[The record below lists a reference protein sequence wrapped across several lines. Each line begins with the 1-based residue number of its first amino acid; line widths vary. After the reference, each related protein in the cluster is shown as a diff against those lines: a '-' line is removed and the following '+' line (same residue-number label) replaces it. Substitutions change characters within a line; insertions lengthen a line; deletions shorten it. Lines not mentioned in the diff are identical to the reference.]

1 VDYKEIFSPVAKMTN
16 IEVLL
21 SVATNHDWSVYQMDV
36 RYAFLHGDLEEEMF
50 MKLPPGH
57 P

>member
-1 VDYKEIFSPVAKMTN
+1 
-16 IEVLL
+16 
-21 SVATNHDWSVYQMDV
+21 MDV
-36 RYAFLHGDLEEEMF
+36 RYAFLHGDLEEKMF